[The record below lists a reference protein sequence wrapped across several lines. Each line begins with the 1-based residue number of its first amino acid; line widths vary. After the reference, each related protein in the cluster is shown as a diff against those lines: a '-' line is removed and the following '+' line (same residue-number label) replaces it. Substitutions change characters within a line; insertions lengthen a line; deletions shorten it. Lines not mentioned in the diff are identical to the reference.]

1 MYDLYGVVNHI
12 NYGGYG
18 GHYTANILPSSSIL
32 EDNQMSLINSS
43 TGNNATWFNCN
54 DSNIK

>member
-18 GHYTANILPSSSIL
+18 GHYTANILPSSSII
-32 EDNQMSLINSS
+32 EE
-43 TGNNATWFNCN
+43 NN
-54 DSNIK
+54 